1 VKFPA
6 NEYDVIVVGAGIN
19 GIACSAYLQKAGLKV
34 ALFER
39 LQEAGAFCQTQE
51 LMIPDAKVNT
61 CVLGIATMNSPAYEE
76 LEVERFGL
84 EPLYSGEWGSFHPF
98 KTDRSLL
105 PLHNWDMKKT
115 YDAWKSFSEKDAELL
130 RRLVNYFTP
139 HMSEFFRPTYEPP
152 NMEYLMKMHQI
163 VTDCPDLPSD
173 LMDMT
178 GLELAD
184 LIWHDERV
192 KTAMLSYSAMLA
204 TIKNDQKAGTIL
216 VATVPMI
223 FMALGWMATARG
235 GSHALTHALLRCFLH
250 YGGCYFPN
258 CPVEKIII
266 ENNEARGIVLSKHAI
281 YPEAEI
287 KATRAVVSNLTCKPT
302 FEKLVGL
309 DKMPP
314 ETIPGILAFDYEDI
328 ILFQTSWVLKE
339 PLDWEGYPPEVQRA
353 NAFMFGIDSIADH
366 ERLNNDLASDRI
378 PDPPIGRAGSFQ
390 GFCFA
395 DPTQAPPGHHIL
407 STYCDVPYDLRK
419 LGGPEKW
426 DDIREDYGDKVEV
439 LLSEYTPNLKRAQV
453 ARSCLTPIDYVRKN
467 PSSVKG
473 ATIGIVPNII
483 TQTPFM
489 VPFPGCGAPRTP
501 IDKLYISNSI
511 GQGGTHLGNGYM
523 AASTAAEDLGVR
535 EQEWWTVKPVDP
547 WLRVLER
554 QGIKPMFTVD

>member
-1 VKFPA
+1 MKFPA

-19 GIACSAYLQKAGLKV
+19 GIACGAYLQKAGLKV

-51 LMIPDAKVNT
+51 LMMPDAKVNT

-84 EPLYSGEWGSFHPF
+84 ECLTSSEWGSFHPF
-98 KTDRSLL
+98 KKDRSAL
-105 PLHNWDMKKT
+105 PIHNWDMKKT
-115 YDAWKSFSEKDAELL
+115 YEAWKSVSEKDGELL

-139 HMSEFFRPTYEPP
+139 HMSELFRGTYEPP

-163 VTDCPDLPSD
+163 VNDCPDLPSD
-173 LMDMT
+173 WMDMT

-192 KTAMLSYSAMLA
+192 KTAMLSYSGMLA
-204 TIKNDQKAGTIL
+204 AIKNDQKAGTLL
-216 VATVPMI
+216 VATAPLI
-223 FMALGWMATARG
+223 FMCLAWMCTARG
-235 GSHALTHALLRCFLH
+235 GSHALTHALLRGFLH
-250 YGGCYFPN
+250 YGGSYFPS
-258 CPVEKIII
+258 CPVEKILI
-266 ENNEARGIVLSKHAI
+266 ENGEAKGIALSKHAI

-287 KATRAVVSNLTCKPT
+287 RATKAVVSNLTCKPT

-339 PLDWEGYPPEVQRA
+339 PPDWEGFPPEVQRA
-353 NAFMFGIDSIADH
+353 MAFMFGVESVADH
-366 ERLNNDLASDRI
+366 ERLNNDLAADRI
-378 PDPPIGRAGSFQ
+378 PDPPISRAGSFQ

-395 DPTQAPPGHHIL
+395 DPTQAPPGHHIFT
-407 STYCDVPYDLRK
+407 TYVDVPYDLRK

-426 DDIREDYGDKVEV
+426 DDIREDYGDKVEE
-439 LLSEYTPNLKRAQV
+439 LMSEYTPNLKRAKV
-453 ARSCLTPIDYVRKN
+453 ARSCLTPIDYLRKN

-523 AASTAAEDLGVR
+523 AACTAAEDLGVR
-535 EQEWWTVKPVDP
+535 DQDWWTIKPVDP
-547 WLRVLER
+547 WLRVLKR
-554 QGIKPMFTVD
+554 KGIEPRFTVD